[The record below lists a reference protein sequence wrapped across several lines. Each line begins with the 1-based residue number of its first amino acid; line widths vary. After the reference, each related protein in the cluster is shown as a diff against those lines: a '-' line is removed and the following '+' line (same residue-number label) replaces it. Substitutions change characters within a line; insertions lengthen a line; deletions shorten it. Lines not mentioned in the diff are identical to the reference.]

1 MVAAAEASRGFRLS
15 VFEIACSSIFVAFA
29 DSAFKSM
36 HTPSGLKS
44 LPNRAANAT
53 CNEASC
59 CAVAGES
66 PMTTHAARVAAVALQ
81 GRRVH
86 CERMSGW
93 VENGVSGIECI
104 VNANTHATHTQT
116 NAMNADTNVGDQVKE
131 TRAQPSNSYLVP
143 AKSSS

>member
-1 MVAAAEASRGFRLS
+1 MSRMVAAAEASRGFRLS

-59 CAVAGES
+59 CAVAGEL

-86 CERMSGW
+86 
-93 VENGVSGIECI
+93 
-104 VNANTHATHTQT
+104 
-116 NAMNADTNVGDQVKE
+116 
-131 TRAQPSNSYLVP
+131 
-143 AKSSS
+143 